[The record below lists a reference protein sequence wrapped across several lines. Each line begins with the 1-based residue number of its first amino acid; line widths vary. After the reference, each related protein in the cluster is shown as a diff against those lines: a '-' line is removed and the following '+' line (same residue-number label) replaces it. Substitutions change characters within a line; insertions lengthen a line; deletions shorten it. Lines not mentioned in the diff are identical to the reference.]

1 MSRSLLSV
9 PASHWRMVEKAVA
22 SAADVV
28 MLDLED
34 AVAPPEK
41 VAARANVARALRD
54 LDWGASRRA
63 YRVNGLDTPFFYRD
77 LIEVVEQA
85 GERLDLV
92 IVPKVGRPEDVYLVV
107 TLLDQVEAAVGL
119 PPGRVR
125 VGAQIESTQ
134 GLTRVERIA
143 AASPRLASLHF
154 GPGDFAASAGLP
166 MTGIGVDDGY
176 DEQYSG
182 HRLHYPMSRI
192 VVAARAAGIQAIDGP
207 YADFTDPD
215 GFRRSGVRARALGYR
230 GKWCIHPSQIALARE
245 IFSPSAAELAW
256 AEAVI
261 AAYQAAASSGSGA
274 ARLGNQMIDAASL
287 RLAREIQAL
296 SSINPSVGRRP
307 DPR

>member
-34 AVAPPEK
+34 AVAPAAK
-41 VAARANVARALRD
+41 GAARASVVRALRD
-54 LDWGASRRA
+54 LDWGSSTRA

-92 IVPKVGRPEDVYLVV
+92 IVPKVGRPEDVYLVA
-107 TLLDQVEAAVGL
+107 TLLDQIEAAVGI

-125 VGAQIESTQ
+125 IGAQIESAL
-134 GLTRVERIA
+134 GLTRVEEIA
-143 AASPRLASLHF
+143 AAAPRLAGLHF

-166 MTGIGVDDGY
+166 MTSIGVDDG
-176 DEQYSG
+176 DDDQYPG

-207 YADFTDPD
+207 YADFKDLD
-215 GFRRSGVRARALGYR
+215 GFRRSCLRARALGYR
-230 GKWCIHPSQIALARE
+230 GKWCIHPSQIALVNQ
-245 IFSPSAAELAW
+245 IFSPSVAEVAW

-274 ARLGNQMIDAASL
+274 ARLDNQMIDAASV
-287 RLAREIQAL
+287 RLAREITA
-296 SSINPSVGRRP
+296 NRP
-307 DPR
+307 GQP